1 MKWTEYHPDL
11 KELYNLISDSRSE
24 QISSNN
30 YDRLTKKIYY
40 LMEKLTIELNKLEE
54 NKYDN

>member
-1 MKWTEYHPDL
+1 MRWTEYHPDL

-24 QISSNN
+24 QISPNN

-40 LMEKLTIELNKLEE
+40 LMEKLTMELNKLEDE
-54 NKYDN
+54 